1 MRQQYLHYIYIIL
14 LSCFSSII
22 YPAHASNVP
31 SNELTLKSWP
41 EKLSC
46 DCITVQAYGYTVDI
60 KNSIKRIGVFPFG
73 VVVTLKNKNLTI
85 SLPHDS
91 LLASNKELLNTSNWI
106 EYHELLSKKSTD
118 TKIEKLRKALNITNS
133 NYYRYENKKYIAFF
147 IDRSILEKS
156 PTNGFSEL
164 MIIPKT
170 GNSNKRDNN
179 SAKKVLMV
187 NGKYT
192 REDAELILSNLS
204 TL

>member
-1 MRQQYLHYIYIIL
+1 MI
-14 LSCFSSII
+14 F
-22 YPAHASNVP
+22 PAHASTTVL

-60 KNSIKRIGVFPFG
+60 KNSIKRIGVFSFG
-73 VVVTLKNKNLTI
+73 VVVTLKDKNLTI

-91 LLASNKELLNTSNWI
+91 LLTSNKELLNTSNWI
-106 EYHELLSKKSTD
+106 EYHELLSKKSND
-118 TKIEKLRKALNITNS
+118 NKIEKLRKTLNITNS

-147 IDRSILEKS
+147 IDRSILEKT
-156 PTNGFSEL
+156 PDIGFSEL

-170 GNSNKRDNN
+170 GNSNKQDNN
-179 SAKKVLMV
+179 SAQKVLMI
-187 NGKYT
+187 NGEYT
-192 REDAELILSNLS
+192 REDAEIILGNLS